1 MKFFFNVI
9 SYFFHPLFAP
19 VGGTLIYFLITPK
32 YSPLEVQSGN
42 ILPIFI
48 LTVIIP
54 IVTYLILRNLRMVS
68 SVFMPSIKERRYP
81 VIIHILLLALILY
94 KVIPNNY
101 ITELYFFFVGLL
113 GAAVASLVLLLLKFK
128 ASLHLIG
135 VGGLLMYLINLSIH
149 FEVNVVIAISVF
161 TLVIGLVATS
171 RLYLRAHTKSELV
184 VGLVIGL
191 LSQLLTVKFWL

>member
-128 ASLHLIG
+128 ASLHLMG